1 MVVVGGGVD
10 LLAELVTTDFDEVE
24 NVEGVGT
31 DDGCTDEEELELEVG
46 AGAGAG
52 AGSSVTSTQYDLP
65 TTRFPQAVSTEGFYI
80 LCQHGLDHKQKAECL
95 PIDGILRGQ

>member
-1 MVVVGGGVD
+1 MD
-10 LLAELVTTDFDEVE
+10 LLAELVTTDVDEVE

-31 DDGCTDEEELELEVG
+31 DDDCMDEEELEVEVG

-65 TTRFPQAVSTEGFYI
+65 ITRFPQAVSTEGFYM
-80 LCQHGLDHKQKAECL
+80 LCQHGLDYKQTAQCL
-95 PIDGILRGQ
+95 PIDEIHRGQ